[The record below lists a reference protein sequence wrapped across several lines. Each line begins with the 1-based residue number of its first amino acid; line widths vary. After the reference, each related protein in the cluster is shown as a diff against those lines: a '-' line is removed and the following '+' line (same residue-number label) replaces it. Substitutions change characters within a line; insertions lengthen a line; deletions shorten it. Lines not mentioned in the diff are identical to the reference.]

1 MPTSVHFGD
10 GAMGASVL
18 AHEPRRILGG
28 SAMKLPRR
36 RFLRLAVGAAAMP
49 AVTRVAS
56 AQAYPSRPVHIVV
69 GFAAGGSVD
78 IGARLIGQWLQ
89 ERLGQPF
96 VIDNRPGVGGNLAT
110 EAAVNAPADGHTL
123 LLVAPANSINAT
135 LYDKLSFNFIR
146 DIAPVASIMR
156 AFYVME
162 VNPSLPVKSVPEF
175 IAYARAHPGEINMA
189 SAGSG
194 TPQHVAGELFKL
206 MTDVEMVHVPYRG
219 SAPALTDLMGG
230 QVQVMFDNLI
240 SSLELIKA
248 GKLRPLAVTTTARSE
263 ALPDIPTVG
272 DFVPGFEASAL
283 FGLGAPRTTPAEV
296 VGRLNIEINAGLA
309 DPRIKARLAELA
321 GVVLTGSPADFGKL
335 IADET
340 EKWGKVVR
348 FSGAKPD

>member
-1 MPTSVHFGD
+1 
-10 GAMGASVL
+10 
-18 AHEPRRILGG
+18 
-28 SAMKLPRR
+28 
-36 RFLRLAVGAAAMP
+36 
-49 AVTRVAS
+49 
-56 AQAYPSRPVHIVV
+56 V
-69 GFAAGGSVD
+69 GFAAGGPTD
-78 IGARLIGQWLQ
+78 ILARLMAQWLSQ
-89 ERLGQPF
+89 RLGQPF